1 MEKEIEYKESYNLP
15 EVNSFRARFEFYS
28 SSPAPALNY
37 STIST
42 FYPENFKKSLYFG
55 KDIFGQTLG
64 VGVWTGD
71 CSGLPILRHKHH

>member
-28 SSPAPALNY
+28 SSPDPALNY

-42 FYPENFKKSLYFG
+42 FYPENF
-55 KDIFGQTLG
+55 
-64 VGVWTGD
+64 
-71 CSGLPILRHKHH
+71 